1 MREVNCCGSAAVV
14 VAVSGNDGGNLD
26 FDFDCFLLLLL
37 LLLLCFEVEEG
48 MVESEV
54 FYSGV

>member
-1 MREVNCCGSAAVV
+1 
-14 VAVSGNDGGNLD
+14 
-26 FDFDCFLLLLL
+26 LLLLL

-54 FYSGV
+54 FYSGVWICCWSELRRRRRLEPLLAR

>member
-14 VAVSGNDGGNLD
+14 VAVSGNDGGNL
-26 FDFDCFLLLLL
+26 DFDCFLLLLL